1 MNYLDE
7 LITSINEANLTT
19 ERLTILRNLITSKF
33 PNSLKKQEKEYGK
46 ICKFIIENIRENNI
60 ENAVSLLK
68 LIYISENHELGH
80 TSIKSS
86 GVFRCCKYEY
96 NHENLIVIIEQIK
109 DFLISINYNTLSE
122 YFNSVTNI
130 LKISPDIKIEYDKIV
145 IFLQNDDKLRFSLN
159 NSDHNFLIKNERPEF
174 FFFSKNVQE
183 MIMKQSF
190 YSPEEVSSSVS
201 RILKIYINESLK
213 NKIPQANFNTLHDHE
228 FNIVDIL
235 KSAFILN
242 KYEELEIDVGIFEYN
257 SCFENNTLTIK
268 AGDFEKQKRIG
279 FFLADQKRLKILSD
293 FLSNEENHGLLEFET
308 LKELIKDLDSE
319 GKIKCY
325 SLINNPDRFGL
336 YIRADFLKTKE
347 YSSSGLFKED
357 ILKIHHIC
365 HENYLEDNN
374 YTLEVPISDVKIH
387 ENFSVLDYINLERI
401 FKLTNYSLLA
411 AYQNNLKKI
420 PNIDE
425 VLSNSILR
433 IYPKTELLKLLKYA
447 LPIKTDEELEQ
458 FLEPI
463 VLDISKE
470 TDHVDLQYTPILK
483 INEHEYLNL
492 TATSFTSD
500 LIRRICIKNKFSFS
514 IDTSKNPNYDHMVA
528 LLEKNF
534 KNRDFI
540 VKTDF
545 NFASFELDFIALKDN
560 TLFIFECKNPYH
572 PTNNHEL
579 RNTYDHIEHAF
590 FQLKRAKF
598 ELEDSAKLKQ
608 LFEQLGWS
616 NYYNTK
622 INIHYGICNANR
634 MLVGYSK
641 NDVHVHHAHQLIN
654 LLKTGKVQNFDVSE
668 SLWSGDDFQTADLV
682 RFMRGQAINQNYDH
696 LTEKYNFSFKTD
708 NHEVCIES
716 YLSGVD
722 QLRKNFN
729 IDKNISV
736 QLEDHI

>member
-7 LITSINEANLTT
+7 LITSINKEDLTT

-33 PNSLKKQEKEYGK
+33 PNSLKRQEKEYSK
-46 ICKFIIENIRENNI
+46 ICKFIIENIKNNNI

-68 LIYISENHELGH
+68 LIYISDNHELGH

-86 GVFRCCKYEY
+86 GVFRCSKYEY
-96 NHENLIVIIEQIK
+96 NHENLLKTIELTK
-109 DFLISINYNTLSE
+109 NFLTSINYNTLSD
-122 YFNSVTNI
+122 YFTSVTNI

-145 IFLQNDDKLRFSLN
+145 TFLQKDDKLRFSLN
-159 NSDHNFLIKNERPEF
+159 NSDYNFIIKNESPEF

-183 MIMKQSF
+183 MIVKELF

-213 NKIPQANFNTLHDHE
+213 NKIPQANFNTLHDHK

-257 SCFENNTLTIK
+257 SCFENNALTIQ

-279 FFLADQKRLKILSD
+279 FFLADQKRLKILTD
-293 FLSNEENHGLLEFET
+293 FLSNEENHDLFEFGT

-411 AYQNNLKKI
+411 AYQNNLEKI
-420 PNIDE
+420 PNINE

-528 LLEKNF
+528 LLERNF

-545 NFASFELDFIALKDN
+545 NFSSFELDFIALKDN

-616 NYYNTK
+616 NYYNTE

-654 LLKTGKVQNFDVSE
+654 LLETGKVQNFDVSE

-696 LTEKYNFSFKTD
+696 LTEKYNFKFRTD
-708 NHEVCIES
+708 NHEICIES
-716 YLSGVD
+716 YLSGVN
-722 QLRKNFN
+722 QLRKQSN
-729 IDKNISV
+729 IEENISV
-736 QLEDHI
+736 QLEDYI